1 MRFTQTCVMLGI
13 LAAPALASAQQIRQP
28 GNHPLYS
35 AELEPHLVVQWNDYA
50 PCSSD
55 AFGPGFRASI
65 PILQNGPLPRINNN
79 MAIGFGLDWAHG
91 GIDDGCRAYYFNNQ
105 FYGNGFTADVWTV
118 PVVVQWN
125 FFLLPKI
132 SVFGE
137 GGLVFEHRTWDS
149 GYYGGTCPNG
159 PNNFCAIPGSEN
171 TVEPSLSVGG
181 RFLVSDSVGFLL
193 RIGYPYLSAGVS
205 ILL

>member
-13 LAAPALASAQQIRQP
+13 LAAPALASAQQIKQP

-35 AELEPHLVVQWNDYA
+35 VELEPHLVVQYNDYA
-50 PCSSD
+50 PCSED
-55 AFGPGFRASI
+55 AFGPGFRAAI
-65 PILQNGPLPRINNN
+65 PFLQNGPLPRINNS
-79 MAIGFGLDWAHG
+79 MAIGFGLDFAHA
-91 GIDDGCRAYYFNNQ
+91 GINNGCPSYRIGNTY
-105 FYGNGFTADVWTV
+105 YGNGFSADVWTV

-137 GGLVFEHRTWDS
+137 AGIVFEHQSWDS
-149 GYYGGTCPNG
+149 GFFGNGCVNGG
-159 PNNFCAIPGSEN
+159 FCDASGSNN
-171 TVEPSLSVGG
+171 TVEPSVSAGG